1 MIPQHGKSNA
11 QTTAPA
17 QNKISDTPGHLS
29 ENADTTIQAAKNRR
43 PLVIAFSHA
52 VSELLVV
59 KSVRAYADL
68 RAKEIGGIVLL
79 HGTTQ
84 SGDLAHQL
92 AEVSEW
98 IEQGVDAIVAMPI
111 EAAALQPLVARA
123 QAKGIRFLSYAFP
136 LPESD
141 GMAGFD
147 SLLSGSMCG
156 AAAAAFIREQF
167 PDGGAQALVGALA
180 AIPLFAP
187 RWLEPISM
195 IEAAGGKIVAL
206 GDGATVESGRRQT
219 GEALLSYPELSIVI
233 GINDEFALG
242 AAQAFEA
249 AGKDPARSFICG
261 QDGAPEGLREIA
273 RGLHF
278 KGTAAIFFDQLG
290 AAIVDMSVS
299 AIEGKPASISIPC
312 EYISLSRPAQLEKL
326 IKAFETVTGP
336 R

>member
-1 MIPQHGKSNA
+1 VIPQHGTSNA

-17 QNKISDTPGHLS
+17 QNKISGTPGHLS
-29 ENADTTIQAAKNRR
+29 ENAETTRQAARNRR

-84 SGDLAHQL
+84 SGDLAHQ
-92 AEVSEW
+92 
-98 IEQGVDAIVAMPI
+98 
-111 EAAALQPLVARA
+111 
-123 QAKGIRFLSYAFP
+123 
-136 LPESD
+136 
-141 GMAGFD
+141 
-147 SLLSGSMCG
+147 
-156 AAAAAFIREQF
+156 
-167 PDGGAQALVGALA
+167 
-180 AIPLFAP
+180 
-187 RWLEPISM
+187 
-195 IEAAGGKIVAL
+195 
-206 GDGATVESGRRQT
+206 
-219 GEALLSYPELSIVI
+219 ALLSHPELSIVI

-242 AAQAFEA
+242 AAQAFAA

-273 RGLHF
+273 RGLHY

-290 AAIVDMSVS
+290 AAIVDMSVN

-312 EYISLSRPAQLEKL
+312 AYISLARPAQLEKL
-326 IKAFETVTGP
+326 IRAFEAVTGP